1 MSEQKKYIGKKRQKI
16 FAIEKHS
23 EEPIQKNISRK
34 KKCRIIILILNLEII
49 HIIIQE

>member
-23 EEPIQKNISRK
+23 EEPIQKIYQEK
-34 KKCRIIILILNLEII
+34 KYV
-49 HIIIQE
+49 IIQ